1 MAHIK
6 IGMLG
11 GLDENGKNMA
21 VVEVN
26 DHIFILDAGLRYPD
40 VDMYGVD
47 AVVPDMNY
55 LIENKERIMGVFIS
69 HGHEDHIGALP
80 YLLENVNVPVFGTHF
95 TICLIENLLSE
106 SNMNIKKYK
115 LYRINDNKI
124 LTFDDITVT
133 FFNTTH
139 SIPESVGISI
149 NTSDGSIVYLTD
161 FTFNF
166 SSGLKYQTSFDKI
179 TDLGKNGVLVAMV
192 ESLGSTSIGRIANDK
207 LLEHAYSKILA
218 KNGRIILSAFSSD
231 LSRIQKIID
240 MSVKAGRKIAIVGR
254 RAQKIINIAINSGY
268 LEIPQNYLVN
278 LKFIDDENDNNDSNL
293 VVIVTGIRQEPYS
306 ILMRMAS
313 GQDRLIHFSPDDSV
327 ILMSPPVPGTEN
339 FATETLNTL
348 YEYDIDVTVFTK
360 EVLKSTHASGE
371 DIKLSYS
378 MLKPKFIMPIKGESR
393 HLVQHLD
400 IALDYGYPK
409 DKVLVLEN
417 GDFVNFEDG
426 NLKEIEK
433 IHLNDILVDGN
444 ISNID
449 SKVIKERETLAEE
462 GVLIVSTLIDV
473 DNKKILTDINI
484 FKKGFVENQNSNSE
498 ITTDTRII
506 EVVKGIL
513 NNNLQKKKFDLETV
527 KANITEET
535 SKIIFRFERKRPI
548 VIADISLKLPENEYL
563 QLGKPEKIVSK
574 NKNIKKKTN
583 ENKKENEIKI
593 NKKENKSNINQKKKP
608 NNKKE
613 EQTNN
618 SQKKNIKKNYI
629 NDKKV
634 NSKKDTKTNNSK
646 KPKNNK

>member
-1 MAHIK
+1 MTHIK

-21 VVEVN
+21 VVEVDN
-26 DHIFILDAGLRYPD
+26 HIFILDAGLRYPD

-55 LIENKERIMGVFIS
+55 LIQNKERIMGVFIS

-80 YLLENVNVPVFGTHF
+80 YLLENINVPVFGTHF

-115 LYRINDNKI
+115 LYRINDNKT

-149 NTSDGSIVYLTD
+149 NTPDGSIVYLTD

-179 TDLGKNGVLVAMV
+179 TDLGKNGVLVAMI
-192 ESLGSTSIGRIANDK
+192 ESIGSTSIGRIANDR
-207 LLEHAYSKILA
+207 LLEHAYSKVLA
-218 KNGRIILSAFSSD
+218 KKGRIILSAFSSD

-268 LEIPQNYLVN
+268 LEIPQNHLVN
-278 LKFIDDENDNNDSNL
+278 LKFIDDTNDNNDPNL

-313 GQDRLIHFSPDDSV
+313 GQDRLIHFSSDDSV

-348 YEYDIDVTVFTK
+348 YEYDVDVSVFTK

-378 MLKPKFIMPIKGESR
+378 MLKPKYILPIKGESR
-393 HLVQHLD
+393 HLAQHRD
-400 IALDYGYPK
+400 IALDYGYAD
-409 DKVLVLEN
+409 DKILILEN
-417 GDFVNFEDG
+417 GLFVNFE
-426 NLKEIEK
+426 NSELKETEK
-433 IHLNDILVDGN
+433 ITLNDILIDGN

-449 SKVIKERETLAEE
+449 SKIIKERESLAEE
-462 GVLIVSTLIDV
+462 GVLIVSTLVDLNLKKIVSDIDIYKKGYV
-473 DNKKILTDINI
+473 DNK
-484 FKKGFVENQNSNSE
+484 NSTSE
-498 ITTDTRII
+498 ITTDSRII
-506 EVVKGIL
+506 EVVKGII
-513 NNNLQKKKFDLETV
+513 NNNFSKKKFDLETIKV
-527 KANITEET
+527 SITEEV
-535 SKIIFRFERKRPI
+535 SKIISRFERKRPI
-548 VIADISLKLPENEYL
+548 VIADINVKLPENEYI
-563 QLGKPEKIVSK
+563 QLGKPETVIHKAKKFQGKTITNNQKNGSNKNNQQKIKTDNSKKIVK
-574 NKNIKKKTN
+574 NNNKKT
-583 ENKKENEIKI
+583 ENKK
-593 NKKENKSNINQKKKP
+593 NK
-608 NNKKE
+608 
-613 EQTNN
+613 
-618 SQKKNIKKNYI
+618 
-629 NDKKV
+629 
-634 NSKKDTKTNNSK
+634 
-646 KPKNNK
+646 

>member
-21 VVEVN
+21 VVEVDN
-26 DHIFILDAGLRYPD
+26 HIFILDAGLRYPD

-55 LIENKERIMGVFIS
+55 LIQNKERIMGVFIS

-80 YLLENVNVPVFGTHF
+80 YLLENINVPVFGTHF

-115 LYRINDNKI
+115 LYRINDNKT

-149 NTSDGSIVYLTD
+149 NTPDGSIVYLTD

-179 TDLGKNGVLVAMV
+179 TDLGKNGVLVAMI
-192 ESLGSTSIGRIANDK
+192 ESIGSTSIGRIANDR
-207 LLEHAYSKILA
+207 LLEHAYSKVLA
-218 KNGRIILSAFSSD
+218 KKGRIILSAFSSD

-268 LEIPQNYLVN
+268 LEIPQNHLVN
-278 LKFIDDENDNNDSNL
+278 LKFIDDTNDNNDPNL

-313 GQDRLIHFSPDDSV
+313 GQDRLIHFSSDDSV

-348 YEYDIDVTVFTK
+348 YEYDVDVSVFTK

-378 MLKPKFIMPIKGESR
+378 MLKPKYILPIKGESR
-393 HLVQHLD
+393 HLAQHRD
-400 IALDYGYPK
+400 IALDYGYAD
-409 DKVLVLEN
+409 DKILILEN
-417 GDFVNFEDG
+417 GLFVNFE
-426 NLKEIEK
+426 NSELKETEK
-433 IHLNDILVDGN
+433 ITLNDILIDGN

-449 SKVIKERETLAEE
+449 SKIIKERESLAEE
-462 GVLIVSTLIDV
+462 GVLIVSTLVDLNLKKIVSDIDIYKKGYV
-473 DNKKILTDINI
+473 DNK
-484 FKKGFVENQNSNSE
+484 NSTSE
-498 ITTDTRII
+498 ITTDSRII
-506 EVVKGIL
+506 EVVKGII
-513 NNNLQKKKFDLETV
+513 NNNFSKKKFDLETIKV
-527 KANITEET
+527 SITEEV
-535 SKIIFRFERKRPI
+535 SKIISRFERKRPI
-548 VIADISLKLPENEYL
+548 VIADINVKLPENEYI
-563 QLGKPEKIVSK
+563 QLGKPETVIHKAKKFQGKTITNNQKNGSNKNNQQKIKTDNSKKIVK
-574 NKNIKKKTN
+574 NNNKKT
-583 ENKKENEIKI
+583 ENKK
-593 NKKENKSNINQKKKP
+593 NK
-608 NNKKE
+608 
-613 EQTNN
+613 
-618 SQKKNIKKNYI
+618 
-629 NDKKV
+629 
-634 NSKKDTKTNNSK
+634 
-646 KPKNNK
+646 

>member
-21 VVEVN
+21 VVEVDN
-26 DHIFILDAGLRYPD
+26 HIFILDAGLRYPD

-55 LIENKERIMGVFIS
+55 LIQNKERIMGVFIS

-80 YLLENVNVPVFGTHF
+80 YLLENINVPVFGTHF

-115 LYRINDNKI
+115 LYRINDNKT

-149 NTSDGSIVYLTD
+149 NTPDGSIVYLTD

-179 TDLGKNGVLVAMV
+179 TDLGKNGVLVAMI
-192 ESLGSTSIGRIANDK
+192 ESIGSTSIGRIANDR
-207 LLEHAYSKILA
+207 LLEHAYSKVLA
-218 KNGRIILSAFSSD
+218 KKGRIILSAFSSD

-268 LEIPQNYLVN
+268 LEIPQNHLVN
-278 LKFIDDENDNNDSNL
+278 LKFIDDTNDNNDPNL

-313 GQDRLIHFSPDDSV
+313 GQDRLIHFSSDDSV

-348 YEYDIDVTVFTK
+348 YEYDVDVSVFTK

-378 MLKPKFIMPIKGESR
+378 MLKPKYILPIKGESR
-393 HLVQHLD
+393 HLAQHRD
-400 IALDYGYPK
+400 IALDYGYAD
-409 DKVLVLEN
+409 DKILILEN
-417 GDFVNFEDG
+417 GLFVNFE
-426 NLKEIEK
+426 NSELKETEK
-433 IHLNDILVDGN
+433 IALNDILIDGN

-449 SKVIKERETLAEE
+449 SKIIKERESLAEE
-462 GVLIVSTLIDV
+462 GVLIVSTLVDLNLKKIVSDIDIYKKGYV
-473 DNKKILTDINI
+473 DNK
-484 FKKGFVENQNSNSE
+484 NSTSE
-498 ITTDTRII
+498 ITTDSRII
-506 EVVKGIL
+506 EVVKGII
-513 NNNLQKKKFDLETV
+513 NNNFSKKKFDLETIKV
-527 KANITEET
+527 SITEEV
-535 SKIIFRFERKRPI
+535 SKIISRFERKRPI
-548 VIADISLKLPENEYL
+548 VIADINVKLPENEYI
-563 QLGKPEKIVSK
+563 QLGKPETVIHKAKKFQGKTITNNQKNGSNKNNQQKIKTDNSKKIVK
-574 NKNIKKKTN
+574 NNNKKT
-583 ENKKENEIKI
+583 ENKK
-593 NKKENKSNINQKKKP
+593 NK
-608 NNKKE
+608 
-613 EQTNN
+613 
-618 SQKKNIKKNYI
+618 
-629 NDKKV
+629 
-634 NSKKDTKTNNSK
+634 
-646 KPKNNK
+646 

>member
-21 VVEVN
+21 VVEVDN
-26 DHIFILDAGLRYPD
+26 HIFILDAGLRYPD

-55 LIENKERIMGVFIS
+55 LIQNKERIMGVFIS

-80 YLLENVNVPVFGTHF
+80 YLLENINVPVFGTHF

-115 LYRINDNKI
+115 LYRINDNKT

-149 NTSDGSIVYLTD
+149 NTTDGSIVYLTD

-179 TDLGKNGVLVAMV
+179 TDLGKNGVLVAMI
-192 ESLGSTSIGRIANDK
+192 ESIGSTSIGRIANDR
-207 LLEHAYSKILA
+207 LLEHAYSKVLA
-218 KNGRIILSAFSSD
+218 KKGRIILSAFSSD

-268 LEIPQNYLVN
+268 LEIPQNHLVN
-278 LKFIDDENDNNDSNL
+278 LKFIDDTNDNNDPNL

-313 GQDRLIHFSPDDSV
+313 GQDRLIHFSSDDSV

-348 YEYDIDVTVFTK
+348 YEYDVDVSVFTK

-378 MLKPKFIMPIKGESR
+378 MLKPKYILPIKGESR
-393 HLVQHLD
+393 HLVQHRD
-400 IALDYGYPK
+400 IALDYGYLD
-409 DKVLVLEN
+409 DKILILEN
-417 GDFVNFEDG
+417 GLFVNFE
-426 NLKEIEK
+426 NSELKETEK
-433 IHLNDILVDGN
+433 ISLNDILIDGN

-449 SKVIKERETLAEE
+449 SKIIKERESLAEE
-462 GVLIVSTLIDV
+462 GVLIVSTLIDLNLKKIVSNIEIYKKGYV
-473 DNKKILTDINI
+473 DNK
-484 FKKGFVENQNSNSE
+484 NSTSE
-498 ITTDTRII
+498 ITTDSRII
-506 EVVKGIL
+506 EVVKGII
-513 NNNLQKKKFDLETV
+513 NNNFSKKKFDLETIKV
-527 KANITEET
+527 SITEEV
-535 SKIIFRFERKRPI
+535 SKIISRFERKRPI
-548 VIADISLKLPENEYL
+548 VIADINTKLPENEYI
-563 QLGKPEKIVSK
+563 QLGKPESVIHKTKKFQGKIITNNQKNVSNKNNQQKIKIDNSKKIVK
-574 NKNIKKKTN
+574 NNNKKT
-583 ENKKENEIKI
+583 ENKK
-593 NKKENKSNINQKKKP
+593 NK
-608 NNKKE
+608 
-613 EQTNN
+613 
-618 SQKKNIKKNYI
+618 
-629 NDKKV
+629 
-634 NSKKDTKTNNSK
+634 
-646 KPKNNK
+646 

>member
-21 VVEVN
+21 VVEVDN
-26 DHIFILDAGLRYPD
+26 YIFILDAGLRYPD

-55 LIENKERIMGVFIS
+55 LIQNKERIMGVFIS

-124 LTFDDITVT
+124 LTFDDITIT

-179 TDLGKNGVLVAMV
+179 TDLGKNGVLVAMI
-192 ESLGSTSIGRIANDK
+192 ESIGSTSIGRTANDR
-207 LLEHAYSKILA
+207 LLEHAYSKVLA
-218 KNGRIILSAFSSD
+218 KKGRIILSAFSSD

-240 MSVKAGRKIAIVGR
+240 MSVKADRKIAIVGR

-268 LEIPQNYLVN
+268 LEIPQNHLVN
-278 LKFIDDENDNNDSNL
+278 LKFIDDVNDNNDPNL

-313 GQDRLIHFSPDDSV
+313 GQDRLIHFSSDDSV

-348 YEYDIDVTVFTK
+348 YEYDIDVSVFTK

-378 MLKPKFIMPIKGESR
+378 MLKPKYIFPIKGESR
-393 HLVQHLD
+393 HLAQHRD
-400 IALDYGYPK
+400 IALDYGYSD
-409 DKVLVLEN
+409 DKILILEN
-417 GDFVNFEDG
+417 GIFVNFE
-426 NLKEIEK
+426 NSEIKETEK
-433 IHLNDILVDGN
+433 ISLNDILIDGN

-449 SKVIKERETLAEE
+449 SKIIKERETLAEE
-462 GVLIVSTLIDV
+462 GVLIVSTLVDLNLKKIISDINIYKKGYV
-473 DNKKILTDINI
+473 DNK
-484 FKKGFVENQNSNSE
+484 NSTSE
-498 ITTDTRII
+498 ITTDSRIT
-506 EVVKGIL
+506 EVVTGII
-513 NNNLQKKKFDLETV
+513 NNYLLKKKFDLDAIKV
-527 KANITEET
+527 SITEEV

-548 VIADISLKLPENEYL
+548 VIADINVKLPENEYI
-563 QLGKPEKIVSK
+563 QLGKPENNIRK
-574 NKNIKKKTN
+574 NKRYQEKT
-583 ENKKENEIKI
+583 II
-593 NKKENKSNINQKKKP
+593 
-608 NNKKE
+608 NNK
-613 EQTNN
+613 NN
-618 SQKKNIKKNYI
+618 QSKL
-629 NDKKV
+629 KV
-634 NSKKDTKTNNSK
+634 NN
-646 KPKNNK
+646 PKNLKNNNMKIEKNK

>member
-21 VVEVN
+21 VVEVDN
-26 DHIFILDAGLRYPD
+26 HIFILDAGLRYPD

-55 LIENKERIMGVFIS
+55 LIQNKERIMGVFIS

-80 YLLENVNVPVFGTHF
+80 YLLENINVPVFGTHF

-115 LYRINDNKI
+115 LYRINDNKT

-149 NTSDGSIVYLTD
+149 NTTDGSIVYLTD

-179 TDLGKNGVLVAMV
+179 TDLGKNGVLVAMI
-192 ESLGSTSIGRIANDK
+192 ESIGSTSIGRIANDR
-207 LLEHAYSKILA
+207 LLEHAYSKVLA
-218 KNGRIILSAFSSD
+218 KKGRIILSAFSSD

-268 LEIPQNYLVN
+268 LEIPQNHLVN
-278 LKFIDDENDNNDSNL
+278 LKFIDDTNDNNDPNL

-313 GQDRLIHFSPDDSV
+313 GQDRLIHFSSDDSV

-348 YEYDIDVTVFTK
+348 YEYDVDVSVFTK

-378 MLKPKFIMPIKGESR
+378 MLKPKYILPIKGESR
-393 HLVQHLD
+393 HLAQHRD
-400 IALDYGYPK
+400 IALDYGYAD
-409 DKVLVLEN
+409 DKILILEN
-417 GDFVNFEDG
+417 GLFVNFE
-426 NLKEIEK
+426 NSELKETEK
-433 IHLNDILVDGN
+433 ITLNDILIDGN

-449 SKVIKERETLAEE
+449 SKIIKERESLAEE
-462 GVLIVSTLIDV
+462 GVLIVSTLVDLNLKKIVSDIDIYKKGYV
-473 DNKKILTDINI
+473 DNK
-484 FKKGFVENQNSNSE
+484 NSTSE
-498 ITTDTRII
+498 ITTDSRII
-506 EVVKGIL
+506 EVVKGII
-513 NNNLQKKKFDLETV
+513 NNNFSKKKFDLETIKV
-527 KANITEET
+527 SITEEV
-535 SKIIFRFERKRPI
+535 SKIISRFERKRPI
-548 VIADISLKLPENEYL
+548 VIADINVKLPENEYI
-563 QLGKPEKIVSK
+563 QLGKPETVIHKAKKFQGKTITNNQKNGSNKNNQQKIKTDNSKKIVK
-574 NKNIKKKTN
+574 NNNKKT
-583 ENKKENEIKI
+583 ENKK
-593 NKKENKSNINQKKKP
+593 NK
-608 NNKKE
+608 
-613 EQTNN
+613 
-618 SQKKNIKKNYI
+618 
-629 NDKKV
+629 
-634 NSKKDTKTNNSK
+634 
-646 KPKNNK
+646 